1 MHDLIQKYRDNELSA
16 EDVRKLRKLL
26 DGMSDNE
33 LAGILEKDWEVYKA
47 DGEQRLPTG
56 MESRLRR
63 NIHSVVGKVHSKWHI
78 AFVTV
83 ACVMAAIICVG
94 LGYIAHVG
102 MPMSEAAHDVYI
114 SANDTGGTSVTFPD
128 GSAVSMKPQSYISYH
143 VPPSAEGERS
153 IQFSGT
159 GHFCIARIPE
169 NPFTISSDMLDV
181 TVLGTEFYLSAENDG
196 KNARLYLQEGLVR
209 FQSKLS
215 GESVELHPGSLASL
229 DYESGRISVSTDSSL
244 VDVFSK
250 SDAVCLNYENTSL
263 GSVVESLNTRY
274 APFHI
279 TLGSAE
285 LGKME
290 FTGTLPANNLM
301 EALSVLEYTANLRIS
316 VSNSEVTLYE

>member
-169 NPFTISSDMLDV
+169 I
-181 TVLGTEFYLSAENDG
+181 
-196 KNARLYLQEGLVR
+196 RLRY
-209 FQSKLS
+209 
-215 GESVELHPGSLASL
+215 H
-229 DYESGRISVSTDSSL
+229 RI
-244 VDVFSK
+244 
-250 SDAVCLNYENTSL
+250 CL
-263 GSVVESLNTRY
+263 
-274 APFHI
+274 
-279 TLGSAE
+279 
-285 LGKME
+285 M
-290 FTGTLPANNLM
+290 
-301 EALSVLEYTANLRIS
+301 
-316 VSNSEVTLYE
+316 

>member
-1 MHDLIQKYRDNELSA
+1 
-16 EDVRKLRKLL
+16 
-26 DGMSDNE
+26 
-33 LAGILEKDWEVYKA
+33 
-47 DGEQRLPTG
+47 

-78 AFVTV
+78 AFVAV

-94 LGYIAHVG
+94 LGYIAHGG
-102 MPMSEAAHDVYI
+102 MPMVDAAHEVYI
-114 SANDTGGTSVTFPD
+114 SANDNGGTSVTFPD
-128 GSAVSMKPQSYISYH
+128 GSAVSMKPQSHISYH
-143 VPPSAEGERS
+143 VPPSVEGERS
-153 IQFSGT
+153 IQFTGT
-159 GHFCIARIPE
+159 GHFCITKIPE

-196 KNARLYLQEGLVR
+196 KNARIYLQEGLVR

-263 GSVVESLNTRY
+263 GSVVESLNTCY